1 MNVRAYHEA
10 VKTRVAGFIFVI
22 VAVLIVLTVRL
33 WSMQVI
39 HGDEYLAQ
47 ATANRTRTATTP
59 APRGRILDRNGV
71 ELVTNRSSM
80 VVLAPA
86 SLAQDEEMVA
96 RLAGVLKM
104 QPQDIID
111 RVSTVKEAP
120 LDLRVVAVDV
130 PIETISYLAERA
142 TEFPGI
148 EVDARAV
155 REYPQGT
162 LAAHVLGYTGAIS
175 QQDLDNDEFSGYFA
189 SDIVGKT
196 GAERSFE
203 RVLQGVRGT
212 RILEVTASGGVNQVI
227 EDTAPVP
234 GQDVVLT
241 IDAEVQQVAEEAL
254 LDAIADAKKK
264 NFRKAN
270 AASVVAID
278 ITNGEVLAMANF
290 PSYDPAEFL
299 GGISQDRW
307 EELTSKESNFPLT
320 NRAMMSV
327 YPPASTFKA
336 FTALAALEEG
346 FVNSGTTT
354 VCTGRWAGYGEPWGK
369 WCWDHSGHGTQNL
382 RQALEN
388 SCDTYFYEAGK
399 KLDTQGEEAIQRV
412 AREFGYGSETGI
424 DLPGEAPGRMPD
436 AAWKKAW
443 NEDYPEYQN
452 WVPGDT
458 INISIGQGD
467 VLASPLQVAVSY
479 ASIANDGVAIKPHV
493 FRSVLDA
500 SGNEVIAAQPEV
512 LIESSASDAALR
524 AVRGGLEAVI
534 STGTGRGAFA
544 GFGAS
549 TAGKTGTAE
558 MNNQDDYAWYVGYGP
573 VDSPRYAVAVVV
585 EQGGSGGGVAAPAAR
600 QVLAAL
606 MGLEVEHVSA
616 EDNSR

>member
-493 FRSVLDA
+493 FKSVLDA

-534 STGTGRGAFA
+534 STGTGRGAFV
-544 GFGAS
+544 GFDVR

>member
-1 MNVRAYHEA
+1 VRGYHEA
-10 VKTRVAGFIFVI
+10 VKSRVAGLIIVI
-22 VAVLIVLTVRL
+22 VVVLAVLAVRL
-33 WSMQVI
+33 WTMQVI
-39 HGDEYLAQ
+39 HGQDFLAQ

-86 SLAQDEEMVA
+86 KLADDEELVE
-96 RLAGVLKM
+96 RLADVLEM
-104 QPQDIID
+104 RPQDIID
-111 RVSTVKEAP
+111 RVSTVREAP

-130 PIETISYLAERA
+130 PVDTISYLAERA

-155 REYPQGT
+155 REYPKGA
-162 LAAHVLGYTGAIS
+162 LGAHVLGYTGAIS
-175 QQDLDNDEFSGYFA
+175 QQDLDGEDFQGYFA

-212 RILEVTASGGVNQVI
+212 RVLEVNASGSVNRIIQ
-227 EDTAPVP
+227 DTAPVP

-241 IDAEVQQVAEEAL
+241 IDVSVQEVAEQAL
-254 LDAIADAKKK
+254 LDALSDARKKDFTK
-264 NFRKAN
+264 VD
-270 AASVVAID
+270 AAAAVAID
-278 ITNGEVLAMANF
+278 IRNGDVLAMANY
-290 PSYDPAEFL
+290 PSYDPGEFL
-299 GGISQDRW
+299 GGISQERW
-307 EELTSKESNFPLT
+307 EELTSKESNYPLT

-346 FVNSGTTT
+346 FVNQNTTT

-388 SCDTYFYEAGK
+388 SCDTYFYEAGM
-399 KLDTQGEEAIQRV
+399 KLDAQGEESVQRV
-412 AREFGYGSETGI
+412 AREFGYGSRTGI

-443 NEDYPEYQN
+443 NEDYPEYQQ

-458 INISIGQGD
+458 INIMIGQGD
-467 VLASPLQVAVSY
+467 VLASPLQVAVSF
-479 ASIANDGVAIKPHV
+479 ASLANDGVAIKPHV
-493 FRSVLDA
+493 FKSVRDSA
-500 SGNEVIAAQPEV
+500 GNEVIAHEPEV
-512 LIESSASDAALR
+512 LIEANVSAAAMR

-534 STGTGRGAFA
+534 STGTGRGAFI
-544 GFGAS
+544 GLD
-549 TAGKTGTAE
+549 TKVAGKTGTAE
-558 MNNQDDYAWYVGYGP
+558 MNNQDDYAWFVGYAP
-573 VDSPRYAVAVVV
+573 ADNPQYAVAVVV
-585 EQGGSGGGVAAPAAR
+585 EQGGSGGGVAAPAVR
-600 QVLAAL
+600 QIIAAL

-616 EDNSR
+616 EDRSR